1 MILRRI
7 GPLSLA
13 KISGILY
20 AIIGLVAGFFFAA
33 MAFIMAAV
41 GSNFD
46 GGGGAF
52 PGILIGV
59 VTIFAAPIL
68 YGLMGFLAGLVS
80 AVLYNLLAGV
90 IGGVE
95 VEFGEQ
101 NTTPAQG

>member
-1 MILRRI
+1 MILKRI

-20 AIIGLVAGFFFAA
+20 AILGLVAGFFFAA
-33 MAFIMAAV
+33 MAFIGAAI

-46 GGGGAF
+46 GGRGAF

-59 VTIFAAPIL
+59 VAIFAAPIL
-68 YGLMGFLAGLVS
+68 YGLMGFLTGLVT
-80 AVLYNLLAGV
+80 AAIYNLLAGM

-95 VEFGEQ
+95 MEFEEKSA
-101 NTTPAQG
+101 TPVQS